1 MKKRILSFLVV
12 LVMAIGFLP
21 TAAFAIEVYES
32 GDWVYFV
39 DGDYVKI
46 NNYRGTDANV
56 VVPAVIDGLNITHI
70 HSCAFYNNDYIES
83 VTISD
88 GIEYIGSSAFSDCE
102 LLNEVII
109 PSSVTHIG
117 DMSLSHCPSLT
128 QIEIPYGVE
137 FVGYA
142 AFYNTPIETI
152 VFPESVTR
160 LGANLFQDSTTL
172 KTVYLPRSVTDIG
185 NYAFSGCDNITKVY
199 YAGNRIEYFNLSNTP
214 ECENVEYAITHYTF
228 DINDTITAEI
238 NEQTGKL
245 VITGSGVV
253 TASIPYYLNDL
264 VTDIEISQ
272 GITALDR
279 EAFRYFRSLK
289 TITLPATITSI
300 GTDAFEYTSKLE
312 RVDFG
317 GTLEQYNAI
326 EIGEYNGYFT
336 SADTYCDGV
345 HIHYFDDDTDPTCNG
360 CDYMREKLPTASGS
374 CGDDVA
380 WAFDADTGT
389 LTISGTGY
397 MYHLFTSPWEQYKSQ
412 ITTVVI
418 NEGVTSIGGYAFS
431 YCSSLTSINIPDSV
445 TSIGDSAFRG
455 CSGLTSITIPEG
467 VTLVDRD
474 AFNGCSGL
482 TSIIIP
488 EGVTSIGYY
497 AFFECRG
504 LESITIPSS
513 VTSIGQMAF
522 YGCYNIKKVHI
533 TSIET
538 WLKINFNS
546 MSDNPLY
553 NGADLYLNNS
563 LVTEVI
569 VPESITEIKN
579 NAFSGCESL
588 TSITIPDSVTSI
600 GNGAFCECSSL
611 ESITI
616 PEGVTSIGNM
626 TFYNCSSLTS
636 ITIPSSLTSIGY
648 IAFEGC
654 FKIKKVF
661 ISNIEAWLKINFDTL
676 ASNPLCSGGVN
687 LYLNNTLVTKVVV
700 PESIT
705 EINDCAF
712 YGCSSLASITIPNS
726 VTSIGEWA
734 FDECSSLKK
743 IALSTG
749 MTMIEGRTFSGSGIK
764 VLYLPKEITL
774 IKGGAFN
781 NTNINYVYYSGTEA
795 DRENLKITSNN
806 DSLENATWVYNATGL
821 PACEYT
827 NNCDSQCNL
836 CGETRQVE
844 GHKYTNACD
853 TSCNVCGASRTT
865 THSFGAYIYNNNAT
879 TSADGTK
886 TRTCS
891 VCGHSETVVEVG
903 SKLPAIQDTTKIFT
917 DVAKDWYTQ
926 YVDYAYSYG
935 IFKGNEDGTFKP
947 LANITRA
954 EFVQVLA
961 NITNINTSNK
971 AVVTKFLDVKAGDW
985 FAPAV
990 KWANDNGIVAG
1001 YGAEFKPQNN
1011 ITREQMCVMIVNYA
1025 KYRGIALSVVE
1036 ARETF
1041 ADDYAISSWAKDAVY
1056 ACQMADI
1063 VNGKGGG
1070 RFDPA
1075 GTGLRAEAS
1084 VIFTKF
1090 HQSYLR

>member
-21 TAAFAIEVYES
+21 TAAFAIEIYES

-160 LGANLFQDSTTL
+160 LDANLFQDSTTL
-172 KTVYLPRSVTDIG
+172 KTVYLPRSVTNIG

-228 DINDTITAEI
+228 DINDTVTAEI

-264 VTDIEISQ
+264 VTDIEISH

-326 EIGEYNGYFT
+326 EIGEYNDYFKN
-336 SADTYCDGV
+336 ADTYCDGV
-345 HIHYFDDDTDPTCNG
+345 HIHYFDNDADPTCNG
-360 CDYMREKLPTASGS
+360 CDYVRPVENTTEFAGGFGTEGS
-374 CGDDVA
+374 PYLIKTKYHLNNVRKYLDAHFNMIADLE
-380 WAFDADTGT
+380 FTDADFAEGGDFYNDGAGFEPIGTNFDNSFTGVFDGDGHTVKNLYVNVLSDYIECAGLFGCNRAGTIKNLGVVDSTVSAPFYNVGGIVGYNAEGTITRCYNTGAVFSQFHAGGIVGFNAYGTITNCYNTGT
-389 LTISGTGY
+389 VLAATSYDSCAGGIAGHNEFSAITNCYNTGTISSTISTGGIVGANTGTG
-397 MYHLFTSPWEQYKSQ
+397 
-412 ITTVVI
+412 
-418 NEGVTSIGGYAFS
+418 
-431 YCSSLTSINIPDSV
+431 
-445 TSIGDSAFRG
+445 
-455 CSGLTSITIPEG
+455 
-467 VTLVDRD
+467 
-474 AFNGCSGL
+474 
-482 TSIIIP
+482 II
-488 EGVTSIGYY
+488 EN
-497 AFFECRG
+497 
-504 LESITIPSS
+504 
-513 VTSIGQMAF
+513 
-522 YGCYNIKKVHI
+522 CYNIGDVTTYSSYRHTGGIAGYIVADIIKNCYYLDTISRDTGGGIFGIKCTAKQLKQQSTYVGFDFENVWTMAGDECYPYPKLKDIEFLSEHTYDNSCDTTCNCGFTRTI
-533 TSIET
+533 THDHKATFDAINHYKECT
-538 WLKINFNS
+538 VCGDKINVE
-546 MSDNPLY
+546 
-553 NGADLYLNNS
+553 AH
-563 LVTEVI
+563 
-569 VPESITEIKN
+569 K
-579 NAFSGCESL
+579 
-588 TSITIPDSVTSI
+588 
-600 GNGAFCECSSL
+600 
-611 ESITI
+611 
-616 PEGVTSIGNM
+616 
-626 TFYNCSSLTS
+626 
-636 ITIPSSLTSIGY
+636 
-648 IAFEGC
+648 
-654 FKIKKVF
+654 F
-661 ISNIEAWLKINFDTL
+661 I
-676 ASNPLCSGGVN
+676 
-687 LYLNNTLVTKVVV
+687 
-700 PESIT
+700 
-705 EINDCAF
+705 
-712 YGCSSLASITIPNS
+712 
-726 VTSIGEWA
+726 
-734 FDECSSLKK
+734 
-743 IALSTG
+743 
-749 MTMIEGRTFSGSGIK
+749 
-764 VLYLPKEITL
+764 
-774 IKGGAFN
+774 
-781 NTNINYVYYSGTEA
+781 
-795 DRENLKITSNN
+795 
-806 DSLENATWVYNATGL
+806 
-821 PACEYT
+821 
-827 NNCDSQCNL
+827 
-836 CGETRQVE
+836 
-844 GHKYTNACD
+844 NACD
-853 TSCNVCGASRTT
+853 TTCVCGFTRTITHTYSNACDTDCNVCGEMRLVPSHVYTNSCDIDCNECGIIRTI
-865 THSFGAYIYNNNAT
+865 THSFGAYVYNNNAT

-917 DVAKDWYTQ
+917 DVAQDWYTT
-926 YVDYAYSYG
+926 YVNYAYTYN

-961 NITNINTSNK
+961 NITNVNTSNK
-971 AVVTKFLDVKAGDW
+971 AVVTKFYDVKSGDW

-1025 KYRGIALSVVE
+1025 KYRGISLKVVE
-1036 ARETF
+1036 AKETF

-1075 GTGLRAEAS
+1075 GTGLRVEAS